1 MRRRRHL
8 RGPWVLVAAFVVSG
22 AVHLPL
28 GLGLQTLIPRWLAA
42 APKDRAPAR
51 KPVEVVRLT
60 PSAYESTLA
69 KARRVVP
76 PKTEAQKRKE
86 QAKREEEERR
96 ERDKNGQVVEVASED
111 KRPPK
116 EARYLSK
123 ENSRVERETVARNR
137 DPNEKRVT
145 AKLQKATSRGEQ
157 GRGIPVPGLQ
167 SSGDGGKQGGAQ
179 GQGKEKRRR
188 FQLEMPKLAR
198 REAVE
203 LDITKLPELSAGR
216 IFNRERREAVPG
228 RGRTLDVGRDSRDAD
243 EATPGER
250 GSGARTGLPRLE
262 DLRPTLGTIARISG
276 SPSSDYV
283 ENVPEG
289 EGTFLN
295 AREFKYATFF
305 YQVRDSV
312 APYWRSDLRTELRRR
327 DPAGNTFGFAN
338 VQTVL
343 FIRLDTAGRL
353 SQVKVQKS
361 SGYQFFDALAVRA
374 FEQAES
380 FPNPPAGMVEDGH
393 VDFNFLFVL
402 TPPRRGPL
410 GLFR

>member
-1 MRRRRHL
+1 M
-8 RGPWVLVAAFVVSG
+8 LVVAFAVSA
-22 AVHLPL
+22 AVHVPM
-28 GLGLQTLIPRWLAA
+28 GFGLQALIPSLLA
-42 APKDRAPAR
+42 KSDRPTPR

-60 PSAYESTLA
+60 PDAYESTLA
-69 KARRVVP
+69 KARRAVP
-76 PKTEAQKRKE
+76 QKTEAQKRRE
-86 QAKREEEERR
+86 QKKREEEDRR
-96 ERDKNGQVVEVASED
+96 EREKKGQVVEVASQN
-111 KRPPK
+111 KTPPK
-116 EARYLSK
+116 NARFLAK
-123 ENSRVERETVARNR
+123 ENSSVERETVARDR
-137 DPNEKRVT
+137 DPDRKGKVT
-145 AKLQKATSRGEQ
+145 AKLQKADSKAKQ
-157 GRGIPVPGLQ
+157 GRGIPVPGLR
-167 SSGDGGKQGGAQ
+167 SSGDGGKPGGGAQ
-179 GQGKEKRRR
+179 GQGRQQRRR

-203 LDITKLPELSAGR
+203 LDITELPELSAGR
-216 IFNRERREAVPG
+216 ILNRERRDAIPG
-228 RGRTLDVGRDSRDAD
+228 QQRQLDVGRDAQDA
-243 EATPGER
+243 EASAPGSK
-250 GSGARTGLPRLE
+250 GSGARSGLPRLE

-276 SPSSDYV
+276 SPSDDYV

-312 APYWRSDLRTELRRR
+312 APYWRSDLRSELRRR
-327 DPAGNTFGFAN
+327 DPAGNTFGYSN

-343 FIRLDTAGRL
+343 FIRLDTSGRL
-353 SQVKVQKS
+353 DQVKVQKS

-380 FPNPPAGMVEDGH
+380 FPNPPKGMVENGH